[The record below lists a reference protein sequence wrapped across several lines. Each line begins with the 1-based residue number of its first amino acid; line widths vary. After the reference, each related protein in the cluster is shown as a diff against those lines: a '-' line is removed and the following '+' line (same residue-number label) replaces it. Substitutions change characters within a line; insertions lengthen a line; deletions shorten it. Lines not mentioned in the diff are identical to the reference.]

1 MKNLI
6 IDAANDKIIFSFITE
21 KQSYTT
27 SHTNSRENFDKFM
40 NLLMIF
46 LKENKIK
53 VDDIERI
60 FVNRGPGKFS
70 SLRISISIAKAISL
84 TKNISL
90 KGFDSTFIKNGN
102 YKNIPDLSKWI
113 LSFGMLLGRLELFAV
128 LVLFFPSFWRN

>member
-27 SHTNSRENFDKFM
+27 SHINSRENFDNFV

-46 LKENKIK
+46 FRENKIK
-53 VDDIERI
+53 LNDVERI
-60 FVNRGPGKFS
+60 FVNQGPGKFS

-84 TKNISL
+84 SKNIIL
-90 KGFDSTFIKNGN
+90 TGFNSKIVKSGD
-102 YKNIPDLSKWI
+102 YKKL
-113 LSFGMLLGRLELFAV
+113 LELDKKKGQAINN
-128 LVLFFPSFWRN
+128 LIKPLYSS